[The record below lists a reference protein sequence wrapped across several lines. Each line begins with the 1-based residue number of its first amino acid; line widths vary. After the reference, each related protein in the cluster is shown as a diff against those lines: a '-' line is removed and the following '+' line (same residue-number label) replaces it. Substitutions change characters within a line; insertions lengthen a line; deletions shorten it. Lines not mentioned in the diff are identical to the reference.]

1 MSEPSR
7 ELLPVV
13 DVGTVTSRTTSDR
26 LEVLTA
32 LIAAPNFEALLRDD
46 VIVMPPDHA
55 TFAWQCGVPD
65 CERAVQ
71 ETREFCTVH
80 YREWTRRCKEHG
92 TQATLAEFLGDAQPL
107 KPRMW
112 ARTPPQC
119 LICVDVP
126 AWGNSPLCF
135 LHKNRWRT
143 YRRETRQQNGVEQ
156 DLHEWVA
163 KQPRLPHFGQ
173 CQVVACPE
181 VAVHLLG
188 LCRRHFLVYRK
199 DGQPG
204 GASVPN
210 NWGRMLTEWKKS
222 TPAISYAD
230 EAEFRRWCRR
240 TSSFYRS
247 DGKLTLLGLRPLVR
261 AEIKWAMFHHT
272 QVPDEQQGTLWAL
285 PEIQRLAEE
294 CRRQEVNS
302 LADLDLEPRGLRPLR
317 HQSIAKAMLRYLRL
331 VYFTREDTKDVGY
344 IETEQFGVRFPHRA
358 SHWDLTGVSQ
368 RWLRDLLWEA
378 MADRLLTKPPRS
390 GTILDQNRRAFV
402 ELSAFLEA
410 RAPGGGHDPRV
421 LDKTLAIDF
430 ATDQRHRAA
439 HRLPTLG
446 LQRRGRSD
454 RRTGKPSTH
463 GPNMLAHVLGG
474 CRRILRDA
482 LHAGVTDQIGLDRAF
497 IVAIPSFRPPVRRR
511 SPFPDDL
518 ARALADEKNLQRMED
533 FDPTDRGLRDAWETL
548 VLTGRRANE
557 VLQVRYACIARLA
570 GLPLFWH
577 DQTKVGNYD
586 QAIRIP
592 ERLFARIEQRQAKTR
607 ALFIQRYGR
616 PPTAAE
622 CKAIALFP
630 SRIRNRNLLR
640 GVSHGGFLDSFREWL
655 ATLDLGHGVPHQ
667 ARHTLAT
674 NLLKN
679 GADLVH
685 VKRYLGQISKEMA
698 EHYVHLAHDDPKL
711 NDALTALWVTGP
723 GAAEPGVLLSDG
735 APMSREEAEAL
746 SLDLTRR
753 STPAEGGFCT
763 FQPVVDGGSCPW
775 MLNCHNC
782 DKFVMSGA
790 DLVYWHRKRE
800 QWRMLAEGA
809 PDSATADYLHQVFE
823 PTARAIDGLEKA
835 LASLGLLEDA
845 LVLDLR
851 RPQDYFGRVWSTA
864 FRAQELAWHEGE
876 DSIDTPAADDAAHG
890 NLEEDW

>member
-1 MSEPSR
+1 MSEPTR

-13 DVGTVTSRTTSDR
+13 DLGTRSSRTTSDR
-26 LEVLTA
+26 LELLTA

-71 ETREFCTVH
+71 ETREFCTTH
-80 YREWTRRCKEHG
+80 YREWTRRRKEHG
-92 TQATLAEFLGDAQPL
+92 TGATLAEFLRDAQPL
-107 KPRMW
+107 KPRLW

-135 LHKNRWRT
+135 LHKTRWRT
-143 YRRETRQQNGVEQ
+143 YRRETRQQSGIEQ
-156 DLHEWVA
+156 DLHEWA
-163 KQPRLPHFGQ
+163 AQQPRLPHFGQ

-181 VAVHLLG
+181 AAVHLLG
-188 LCRRHFLVYRK
+188 LCRRHFLVYGK

-222 TPAISYAD
+222 TPVISYAD

-302 LADLDLEPRGLRPLR
+302 LADLDLEARGLRPLR

-331 VYFTREDTKDVGY
+331 VYFTREDTKDLGY

-358 SHWDLTGVSQ
+358 SCWDLTGVSQ
-368 RWLRDLLWEA
+368 RWLRDLLWESVA
-378 MADRLLTKPPRS
+378 ERLLTKPPRS
-390 GTILDQNRRAFV
+390 GAILDQNRRAFV

-421 LDKTLAIDF
+421 LDKALAIDF

-446 LQRRGRSD
+446 LQRRGPGD
-454 RRTGKPSTH
+454 RRTGKPSKH
-463 GPNMLAHVLGG
+463 GPNMLAHVFGG

-482 LHAGVTDQIGLDRAF
+482 LHAGVTDPIGLDRAF
-497 IVAIPSFRPPVRRR
+497 IVAIPSYRPPVRRR

-518 ARALADEKNLQRMED
+518 ARALADEQNLQRMED

-548 VLTGRRANE
+548 VMTGRRANE
-557 VLQVRYACIARLA
+557 VLQARYACIARLA

-616 PPTAAE
+616 PPTSAE

-630 SRIRNRNLLR
+630 SRVRNRNLLR

-655 ATLDLGHGVPHQ
+655 VTLDLGHGVPHQ

-698 EHYVHLAHDDPKL
+698 EHYVNPRELHQTGENSQVASSRRRP
-711 NDALTALWVTGP
+711 DAL
-723 GAAEPGVLLSDG
+723 
-735 APMSREEAEAL
+735 
-746 SLDLTRR
+746 
-753 STPAEGGFCT
+753 EG
-763 FQPVVDGGSCPW
+763 
-775 MLNCHNC
+775 
-782 DKFVMSGA
+782 
-790 DLVYWHRKRE
+790 YYE
-800 QWRMLAEGA
+800 
-809 PDSATADYLHQVFE
+809 
-823 PTARAIDGLEKA
+823 
-835 LASLGLLEDA
+835 LAS
-845 LVLDLR
+845 
-851 RPQDYFGRVWSTA
+851 
-864 FRAQELAWHEGE
+864 
-876 DSIDTPAADDAAHG
+876 
-890 NLEEDW
+890 